1 MWRRAL
7 ISRKKLPK
15 WLRKFR
21 KPKGSKKVFFTV
33 KRTIHKQRRYEMPN
47 KRMSKSQFVATLA
60 KKSGLDKK
68 QATSALD
75 TINAMV
81 AQQLSKR
88 GPGEVLIPGLLKL
101 SVVDKPATRQHEG
114 VNPFTKEPM
123 TYKAKAARKVIRVRP
138 LKALK
143 DAV

>member
-1 MWRRAL
+1 
-7 ISRKKLPK
+7 
-15 WLRKFR
+15 
-21 KPKGSKKVFFTV
+21 
-33 KRTIHKQRRYEMPN
+33 MPN
-47 KRMSKSQFVATLA
+47 KRLSKSQFVATLA
-60 KKSGLDKK
+60 KKSGLNKK

-81 AQQLSKR
+81 AQQLGKG

-101 SVVDKPATRQHEG
+101 SVVNKPATLQHEG

-123 TYKAKAARKVIRVRP
+123 TYKAKAASKVIRVRP